1 MKHMLKSILPLGVDE
16 LIALIVLVIT
26 FLFPQ
31 EPFLV
36 QVQGLVFIYLFM
48 CIAFRKYEAIRQ
60 KYDGKSK

>member
-1 MKHMLKSILPLGVDE
+1 MLKNILPLGVDE

-36 QVQGLVFIYLFM
+36 QVQGLTFIYLFM

-60 KYDGKSK
+60 KYDNKSR